1 MEFDFNINLIFYDVI
16 SVVSGDIVFSNRHDK
31 LQIQRDLENVIDEI
45 GRKSAQAQHLSAPI
59 TTWSKLRINRH
70 KVYLLKDP
78 DVNNGKGKVVGFI
91 KIGKKQLFV
100 LDRDGKHN
108 EFHPLC
114 VLDFYVHESQQR
126 KGHGLK
132 LFKYMLQTESVE
144 PSHLAIDKPSTKFIS
159 FLRKHFNLWATIPQ
173 VNNFVVFDGFFKNRK
188 DKRRNG
194 RKSSNH
200 HQEFEDSFRP
210 LSRAFSE
217 DVIKRNRRNYSC
229 NDSLNGIRPM
239 SGSTLNGSGDR
250 PNFQNSGQG
259 ARANMFSR
267 FAMDENSYV
276 PSPPQNRRRSL
287 RSQQNDEI
295 ITNPYRRITNTASRN
310 RELIN
315 EEPMKSKEH
324 VTETSPFQELQNGTK
339 SEIKNQIS
347 VEPDKQQEIS
357 QVCNK
362 DEKTRS
368 NITSMRKDLFQAK
381 SGYNSLRNPLYNK
394 PSDMILEL
402 KRKDKQHSQYNSNRA
417 VQDQRSSLFGSSWNV
432 FGVPTPL
439 RQKWNNQHQ

>member
-100 LDRDGKHN
+100 LYRDGKHN

-159 FLRKHFNLWATIPQ
+159 FLRKHFNLW
-173 VNNFVVFDGFFKNRK
+173 VNVF
-188 DKRRNG
+188 
-194 RKSSNH
+194 H
-200 HQEFEDSFRP
+200 
-210 LSRAFSE
+210 
-217 DVIKRNRRNYSC
+217 RRNYSC

-362 DEKTRS
+362 DEKTQS

-381 SGYNSLRNPLYNK
+381 SGYNSLRNPLYSK

-402 KRKDKQHSQYNSNRA
+402 KRKDKQDSQNNSNRA